1 MLDADIET
9 FKEQLPSEASA
20 RLFSGMFFAFM
31 FVYINILSTTERQK
45 GKERVRFTTA
55 NLYSFL
61 AAPPSSCNRT
71 LCEIQ
76 FGSLTIILPAVLES
90 YGREIKKYRPY

>member
-9 FKEQLPSEASA
+9 FKGQLPSEASA

-45 GKERVRFTTA
+45 GKERV
-55 NLYSFL
+55 
-61 AAPPSSCNRT
+61 
-71 LCEIQ
+71 
-76 FGSLTIILPAVLES
+76 SLHHCQSLFFPLFRPA
-90 YGREIKKYRPY
+90 